1 LRARVAAGSGPVR
14 VVAGE
19 TTTVE
24 VVVDVSRGFHIGS
37 HPAEPAWGVPTEV
50 GVSGA
55 CGAAVS
61 VVGVEYPPP
70 VRRGEGEGATAG
82 YEGRGVVF
90 RVGVTAKEGGQ
101 RGAVDLEFEVRF
113 QACEDEVCH
122 RPEVVRCAVQARV
135 EGAAR

>member
-1 LRARVAAGSGPVR
+1 M
-14 VVAGE
+14 
-19 TTTVE
+19 
-24 VVVDVSRGFHIGS
+24 
-37 HPAEPAWGVPTEV
+37 V
-50 GVSGA
+50 GVSEA

-70 VRRGEGEGATAG
+70 VRRGEGEEASAG

-101 RGAVDLEFEVRF
+101 RGAVDLEFEVHF

-135 EGAAR
+135 EGAAK